1 MASKAEKKG
10 KRRKRNEYE
19 AELESQKPKK
29 IPRTL
34 AEKDAEKRL
43 ILVLERASLETIK
56 VFPIHTLVTSPW

>member
-1 MASKAEKKG
+1 MASKGGKKG
-10 KRRKRNEYE
+10 KRRKRDEYE

-43 ILVLERASLETIK
+43 IVVLENASLETIK
-56 VFPIHTLVTSPW
+56 VV

>member
-1 MASKAEKKG
+1 MASKGEKK
-10 KRRKRNEYE
+10 RKRKQRTEYE

-43 ILVLERASLETIK
+43 IVVLENSSLETIK
-56 VFPIHTLVTSPW
+56 V